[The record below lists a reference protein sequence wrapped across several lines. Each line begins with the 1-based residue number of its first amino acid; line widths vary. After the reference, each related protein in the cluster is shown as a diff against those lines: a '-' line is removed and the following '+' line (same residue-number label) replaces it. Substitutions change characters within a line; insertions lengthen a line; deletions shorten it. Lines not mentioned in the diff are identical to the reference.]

1 MALEYNI
8 EIDGDLMTVT
18 TRGYDDSIDEAVSY
32 GELVIGACV
41 ESQCRKILVDE
52 SEMTGVLDKVGQF
65 EMVKRLLSLV
75 PYDLNIAF
83 VVNPAFY
90 EETSF
95 GTMVAENR
103 GIHVKAFTSE
113 EDASEWLQVKI

>member
-1 MALEYNI
+1 
-8 EIDGDLMTVT
+8 
-18 TRGYDDSIDEAVSY
+18 
-32 GELVIGACV
+32 
-41 ESQCRKILVDE
+41 
-52 SEMTGVLDKVGQF
+52 VLDNVGQF

-83 VVNPAFY
+83 VVNPDFY

-103 GIHVKAFTSE
+103 GVHVKAFTSE
-113 EDASEWLQVKI
+113 EDAREWLQVKI